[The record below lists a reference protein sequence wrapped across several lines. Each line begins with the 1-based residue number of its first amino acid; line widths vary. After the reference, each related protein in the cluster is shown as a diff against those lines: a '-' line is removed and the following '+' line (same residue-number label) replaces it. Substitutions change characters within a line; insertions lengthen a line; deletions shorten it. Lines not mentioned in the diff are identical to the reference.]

1 MGKKTPLNPK
11 REGEKEDH
19 EEQHILRL
27 ASWCHSYTVMNRPSR
42 VEESPAWGSLLPWLQ
57 WIDPWKC
64 NNSPTLMIRSAF
76 PDIHFPSR
84 IEGHCVPST
93 QDAFHY
99 QSYSWTLMTSRCS
112 CGIESESG
120 EQWKWNEDWKPFVRI
135 RPQASLF
142 VLSISIPCMC
152 E

>member
-1 MGKKTPLNPK
+1 
-11 REGEKEDH
+11 
-19 EEQHILRL
+19 
-27 ASWCHSYTVMNRPSR
+27 MNRPSR
-42 VEESPAWGSLLPWLQ
+42 VEESTAWRSLLPWLQ

-76 PDIHFPSR
+76 PDILLPSW

-112 CGIESESG
+112 CDIESG
-120 EQWKWNEDWKPFVRI
+120 AQWKWNEDWKPFVRI

-142 VLSISIPCMC
+142 VLTMSIPCMWAIC
-152 E
+152 ISERKSYDNSILEWLQALVKPKRREVRISM